1 MWYHEPMSTHEVKVI
16 RIESILPHP
25 NADALE
31 LTNVWGYQCVIRK
44 GEHKVGDLMVFI
56 EPDYTVPLDRNEFKF
71 LDDGKGKT
79 RQRITMRRFR
89 GEPSYGL
96 LIPAPKGSVEG
107 DNLMEQLGV
116 ERYEP
121 PAPKGS
127 GMFTGIQASGPSIAI
142 PAYDLENFRKF
153 HRMFHEGERVI
164 LTEKIHGTNG
174 RYLYMDGEMHCGS
187 RTTWKMKPGTHVKD
201 VTWTDENGVETTKTI
216 IAPECVWWTALA
228 QNPWIEEWCRNH
240 PGLAI
245 YGEVY
250 GPSIQ
255 GSNFHYGKVQ
265 GQYGFAA
272 FDILDH
278 GRWVDNADMFDNPV
292 YCAGICETVPVL
304 YRGALDASMLE
315 KLAEEDSCFPKQKVR
330 EGIVVKL
337 ERGERFDSRHGRVA
351 LKYVSDRYL
360 CMK

>member
-1 MWYHEPMSTHEVKVI
+1 MSTHEVKVVKL
-16 RIESILPHP
+16 ESIFPHP

-31 LTNVWGYQCVIRK
+31 LTNVWGYQCVIPK
-44 GEHKVGDLMVFI
+44 SKHKVGDLLAFI

-71 LDDGKGKT
+71 LDDGKGKS

-96 LIPAPKGSVEG
+96 LLQAPEGSVEG
-107 DNLMEQLGV
+107 DNVMDVLGV

-127 GMFTGIQASGPSIAI
+127 GMLTGIQAKGPDI
-142 PAYDLENFRKF
+142 PVPHYDLENFKKF
-153 HRMFHEGERVI
+153 HSLFKEGENVI
-164 LTEKIHGTNG
+164 LTEKVHGTNA
-174 RYLYMDGEMHCGS
+174 RYVFHNGEMHCGS

-201 VTWTDENGVETTKTI
+201 VTWTDENGVEVVKTI
-216 IAPECVWWTALA
+216 TAPECAWWSALE
-228 QNPWIEEWCRNH
+228 QNPWIEEWCKNH
-240 PGLAI
+240 PDMAI

-250 GPSIQ
+250 GPNIQ
-255 GSNFHYGKVQ
+255 GSHFHYGKSQ

-272 FDILDH
+272 FDVLDH
-278 GRWVDNADMFDNPV
+278 GRWVDNAELFDNPAYSV
-292 YCAGICETVPVL
+292 GLLETVPVL
-304 YRGALDASMLE
+304 HRGPLNVAALE
-315 KLAEEDSCFPKQKVR
+315 KLAEEDSCYKNQKVR

-337 ERGERFDSRHGRVA
+337 ERGERFDPRHGRVA

>member
-1 MWYHEPMSTHEVKVI
+1 MSTHEVKVI
-16 RIESILPHP
+16 RIESILQHP
-25 NADALE
+25 NADSLE

-44 GEHKVGDLMVFI
+44 GAHKVDDLMAYI

-71 LDDGKGKT
+71 LDDGKGKP
-79 RQRITMRRFR
+79 RLRITMRRFR

-96 LIPAPKGSVEG
+96 LIPAPEGSVEG
-107 DNLMEQLGV
+107 DNVMEQLGV
-116 ERYEP
+116 ERWEP
-121 PAPKGS
+121 QAPKGF
-127 GMFTGIQASGPSIAI
+127 GMASGVQAKGPDI
-142 PAYDLENFRKF
+142 PVPHYDLESFKKYHKLFN
-153 HRMFHEGERVI
+153 EGERVI
-164 LTEKIHGTNG
+164 LTEKIHGTNA
-174 RYLYMDGEMHCGS
+174 RYVFHNGEMFCGS

-201 VTWTDENGVETTKTI
+201 VTWIDENGIEVTKTI
-216 IAPECVWWTALA
+216 TAPDCVWWTALE

-240 PGLAI
+240 PSMAI

-255 GSNFHYGKVQ
+255 GSGFHYGKVQ

-278 GRWVDNADMFDNPV
+278 GRWVDNAELLDNPV
-292 YCAGICETVPVL
+292 YCNGLLETVRVL
-304 YRGALDASMLE
+304 YRGPLDVAALE
-315 KLAEEDSCFPKQKVR
+315 KLAEEDSSYPKQKVR

>member
-1 MWYHEPMSTHEVKVI
+1 MSTHEVKVVKL
-16 RIESILPHP
+16 ESIFPHP

-31 LTNVWGYQCVIRK
+31 LTNVWGYQCVIPK
-44 GEHKVGDLMVFI
+44 NKHKVGDLLAFI

-71 LDDGKGKT
+71 LDDGKGKS

-96 LIPAPKGSVEG
+96 LIPAPEGSVEG
-107 DNLMEQLGV
+107 DNVMDVLGV

-127 GMFTGIQASGPSIAI
+127 GMLTGIQAKGPDI
-142 PAYDLENFRKF
+142 PVPHYDLENFKKF
-153 HRMFHEGERVI
+153 HSLFKEGENVI
-164 LTEKIHGTNG
+164 LTEKVHGTNA
-174 RYLYMDGEMHCGS
+174 RYVFHNGEMHCGS

-201 VTWTDENGVETTKTI
+201 VTWTDENGVEVVKTI
-216 IAPECVWWTALA
+216 TAPECVWWTTLE

-240 PGLAI
+240 PDMAI

-250 GPSIQ
+250 GPNVQ
-255 GSNFHYGKVQ
+255 GSNFHYGKAQ
-265 GQYGFAA
+265 GQYGFAT
-272 FDILDH
+272 FDVLDH
-278 GRWVDNADMFDNPV
+278 GRWIDNAELFDNPV
-292 YCAGICETVPVL
+292 YCDGLLETVSVL
-304 YRGALDASMLE
+304 YRGPLNVAALE
-315 KLAEEDSCFPKQKVR
+315 KLAEEDSCYKNQKVR
-330 EGIVVKL
+330 EGVVVKL
-337 ERGERFDSRHGRVA
+337 ERGERFDPRHGRVA

>member
-1 MWYHEPMSTHEVKVI
+1 MSTHEVKVVKI
-16 RIESILPHP
+16 DAIFPHT
-25 NADALE
+25 NSDNLE
-31 LTNVWGYQCVIRK
+31 IVQIWGYQVVVRRNQFP
-44 GEHKVGDLMVFI
+44 VGSLAAYI
-56 EPDYTVPLDRNEFKF
+56 ESDYTVPLDRNEFKF
-71 LDDGKGKT
+71 LDDGKGKP
-79 RQRITMRRFR
+79 RLRITMRRFR

-96 LIPAPKGSVEG
+96 LIPAPQGSVEG
-107 DNLMEQLGV
+107 DNVMEQLGV

-127 GMFTGIQASGPSIAI
+127 KMLTGIQASGPDI
-142 PAYDLENFRKF
+142 PVPTYDLENFRKF
-153 HRMFHEGERVI
+153 HKLFNEGERVI
-164 LTEKIHGTNG
+164 LTEKIHGTNA
-174 RYLYMDGEMHCGS
+174 RYVYHDGMMHCGS

-201 VTWTDENGVETTKTI
+201 VTWIDENGVEVTKTI
-216 IAPECVWWTALA
+216 TAPECVWWTALE

-240 PGLAI
+240 PSMAI

-255 GSNFHYGKVQ
+255 GSDFHYGKSQ

-278 GRWVDNADMFDNPV
+278 GRWVDNAELFDNPI
-292 YCAGICETVPVL
+292 YSNGLLETVRVV
-304 YRGALDASMLE
+304 YRGPLDVVALE
-315 KLAEEDSCFPKQKVR
+315 KLAEEDSSYPKQKIR

-337 ERGERFDSRHGRVA
+337 EYEERFDSRHGRVA

>member
-1 MWYHEPMSTHEVKVI
+1 MSTHEVKVV

-71 LDDGKGKT
+71 LDDGKGKS

-96 LIPAPKGSVEG
+96 LIPAPEGSVEG

-127 GMFTGIQASGPSIAI
+127 GMLTGIQASGPSIAI

-255 GSNFHYGKVQ
+255 GSDFHYGKNQ

-272 FDILDH
+272 FDVLDH
-278 GRWVDNADMFDNPV
+278 GRWIDNAELFDNPI
-292 YCAGICETVPVL
+292 YSDGLLETVRVL
-304 YRGALDASMLE
+304 YRGPLDNATLE
-315 KLAEEDSCFPKQKVR
+315 KLAEEDSCYPNQKVR
-330 EGIVVKL
+330 EGVVVKL
-337 ERGERFDSRHGRVA
+337 ERKERFNSKYGRVA